1 MTDSHHTS
9 ELPKGWAWTELKEIA
24 IEINSGFPSGRWKRG
39 AENGVP
45 HLRPMNIDTKGKI
58 DLADVKYV
66 QAEGYDALSKGDVV
80 FNNTNSPEL
89 LGKTAYIREDTNW
102 AYSNHMTRIRFVP
115 SLMEPAFIGH
125 YLHFL
130 FRNGYFKTR
139 CVHHVNQASIG
150 KDFLSRMRI
159 PFPPSSEQKRVVTK
173 LGELFACLD
182 AGVEGLRKVKAQLKR
197 YRQAVLKYAFEGK
210 LTEEW
215 RKTHKDQLEPATKLL
230 EKITQE
236 RLIDLEKNKKLSPI
250 GSFELPA
257 LPEGWI
263 WTRVDW
269 LCDVQTGPFG
279 TQLHRDD
286 YTSSGIPTIEIG
298 DVHPTR
304 DLREGTAHFIAKEKA
319 IELKRFEVKHGD
331 VLFSR
336 VGTVGRCTIVPEG
349 CDGWIMS
356 TSLIRVRIVS
366 KYLLSKHLLFY
377 FWSPIAQGFAKRT
390 SKGTTR
396 AGTNSRIVGELPLII
411 PHVMEQQII
420 VEEIERRLTGVDNI
434 EQTLNQNL
442 TRASRLRQSILKIAF
457 QGKLV
462 PQDPSDE
469 PAEKLLERIREGK
482 AKSKGEKD
490 TNSKNKSQLEL
501 STYVK

>member
-1 MTDSHHTS
+1 VTDSHHTS
-9 ELPKGWAWTELKEIA
+9 ELPKGWAWTELGEIA

-45 HLRPMNIDTKGKI
+45 HLRPMNIATKGKI

-150 KDFLSRMRI
+150 KDFLSKMRV

-173 LGELFACLD
+173 LEELFACVD
-182 AGVEGLRKVKAQLKR
+182 AGVEGLRKVKVQLKR

-215 RKTHKDQLEPATKLL
+215 RKTHIDQIEPAKGLL
-230 EKITQE
+230 ERVKQKEASNQE
-236 RLIDLEKNKKLSPI
+236 PSPMKKSDL
-250 GSFELPA
+250 FTLPKD
-257 LPEGWI
+257 WI
-263 WTRVDW
+263 WTVFGEISRINMGQSPSGSSYNNSGHGTPLLNGPTEFGEEYPVA
-269 LCDVQTGPFG
+269 VQWTTSPVKICKKGDLLICVRGNTTGRMNWAD
-279 TQLHRDD
+279 QE
-286 YTSSGIPTIEIG
+286 YCIG
-298 DVHPTR
+298 RGLAAITPLENIVK
-304 DLREGTAHFIAKEKA
+304 RE
-319 IELKRFEVKHGD
+319 L
-331 VLFSR
+331 LFSF
-336 VGTVGRCTIVPEG
+336 
-349 CDGWIMS
+349 
-356 TSLIRVRIVS
+356 
-366 KYLLSKHLLFY
+366 LLMK
-377 FWSPIAQGFAKRT
+377 
-390 SKGTTR
+390 
-396 AGTNSRIVGELPLII
+396 
-411 PHVMEQQII
+411 
-420 VEEIERRLTGVDNI
+420 VEEIMRRTRGSTFPNLKSDELHKFPFPLAAYTEQEELVVRIGEAFSAARELERNMATSFLHS
-434 EQTLNQNL
+434 E
-442 TRASRLRQSILKIAF
+442 RLRQSILKASF
-457 QGKLV
+457 EGELV
-462 PQDPSDE
+462 PPDPSDE
-469 PAEKLLERIREGK
+469 PAEKLLERVK
-482 AKSKGEKD
+482 AERAKAMGEKD
-490 TNSKNKSQLEL
+490 TNRRRKNMSKQLEL